1 MTAKFKKRHKKQ
13 LPLDIQDN
21 IAKMYLKDH
30 VYQADIA
37 KYYKI
42 SPQLVSQIV
51 KEAWE
56 DPERNLD
63 LKR

>member
-13 LPLDIQDN
+13 LPLDIQEN

-51 KEAWE
+51 KEA
-56 DPERNLD
+56 
-63 LKR
+63 